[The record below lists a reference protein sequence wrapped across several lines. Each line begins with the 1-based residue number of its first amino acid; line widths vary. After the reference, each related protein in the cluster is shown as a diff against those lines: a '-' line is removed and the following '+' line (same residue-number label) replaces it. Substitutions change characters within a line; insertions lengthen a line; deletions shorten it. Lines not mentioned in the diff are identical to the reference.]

1 MTLREAYTQG
11 TKLLEQS
18 KIPDASLDAWYLL
31 EHITG
36 ISRALYFSDSG
47 KEIGTDLEKS
57 YFNLIGKRRQRIPL
71 QHLTGVQEFM
81 GFSFRVNKHVLIPRQ
96 DTETLV
102 EEALFALRKKKE
114 PLCLLDMCTGSGCIL
129 LSVMKLL
136 CMDEGYVSV
145 NRRKSQD
152 WTEDFTDQRSV
163 ASNGLLV
170 YGLGV
175 DLSINA
181 LETAAKNAELLGIHA
196 GFQESDL
203 FENVTGRFSMILSN
217 PPYIRT
223 SEIENLQEEVR
234 IHDPLMA
241 LDGGADGLH
250 FYRRIIQE
258 SRDHLLPEGI
268 LMLEIGYDQASEV
281 SELMC
286 DAGFQNISIKRD
298 LAGLDRVVSGVY
310 DDNV

>member
-18 KIPDASLDAWYLL
+18 NIQDAGLDAWYLL

-47 KEIGTDLEKS
+47 KEMDTALEKG
-57 YFNLIGKRRQRIPL
+57 YFDLIEKRGQRIPL

-81 GFSFRVNKHVLIPRQ
+81 GFLFRVNEHVLIPRQ

-102 EEALFALRKKKE
+102 EEALLVLRKKKE
-114 PLCLLDMCTGSGCIL
+114 PLYLLDMCTGSGCIL
-129 LSVMKLL
+129 LSILKLL
-136 CMDEGYVSV
+136 CMEEGYVSV
-145 NRRKSQD
+145 NLRKNQD
-152 WTEDFTDQRSV
+152 WAEDFTNQRSV
-163 ASNGLLV
+163 VSNGLFV
-170 YGLGV
+170 YGLGI
-175 DLSINA
+175 DLSIKA
-181 LETAAKNAELLGIHA
+181 LETAAQNAELLGIHA
-196 GFQESDL
+196 EFQESDL
-203 FENVTGRFSMILSN
+203 FENVTGSFSMILSN

-223 SEIENLQEEVR
+223 GEIETLQEEVR
-234 IHDPLMA
+234 KHDPVMA
-241 LDGGADGLH
+241 LDGGADGLY

-258 SRDHLLPEGI
+258 SREHLLPDGT
-268 LMLEIGYDQASEV
+268 LMLEIGYDQASQV

-286 DAGFQNISIKRD
+286 EAGFQRISIKKD

-310 DDNV
+310 DRNA

>member
-11 TKLLEQS
+11 RKLLEQR
-18 KIPDASLDAWYLL
+18 KVPDAGLDAWYLL

-36 ISRALYFSDSG
+36 ISRASYFSDSE
-47 KEIGTDLEKS
+47 KEMDPDLEKG
-57 YFNLIGKRRQRIPL
+57 YFDLIEKRGQRIPL

-81 GFSFRVNKHVLIPRQ
+81 GFLFQVDKHVLIPRQ

-102 EEALFALRKKKE
+102 EEALIVLRKKKE
-114 PLCLLDMCTGSGCIL
+114 PLRLLDMCTGSGCIL
-129 LSVMKLL
+129 LSILKL
-136 CMDEGYVSV
+136 
-145 NRRKSQD
+145 SQD
-152 WTEDFTDQRSV
+152 LF
-163 ASNGLLV
+163 V

-175 DLSINA
+175 DLSIKA
-181 LETAAKNAELLGIHA
+181 LETAAKNAELLGIQA
-196 GFQESDL
+196 EFQESDL

-223 SEIENLQEEVR
+223 GEIENLQEEVR
-234 IHDPLMA
+234 KHDPVMA
-241 LDGGADGLH
+241 LDGGADGLS

-258 SRDHLLPEGI
+258 SREHLLPDGI
-268 LMLEIGYDQASEV
+268 LMLEIGYDQASQV

-286 DAGFQNISIKRD
+286 NAGFRRISIKKD

-310 DDNV
+310 DKKAYTERQINLPHSIR